1 MSLRMSLLGLINLTP
16 MSGYDLKKFFD
27 DSFRFFW
34 AAETSQI
41 YRELQALERRGDID
55 SRSEESR
62 KGPRRKVYSITD
74 QGRSALREWLNG
86 PPGDVDEDFRN
97 EVLVRTFL
105 SAEAEAGV
113 AGNLIRSR
121 LDAYRRELEHLDSV
135 EARLPEFVALA
146 GGDAS
151 LPYWKIALSR
161 GKLVAQAN
169 IEWAEESLRV
179 LEGLKK

>member
-16 MSGYDLKKFFD
+16 MSGYDLKKLFD

-41 YRELQALERRGDID
+41 YRELRNLERRGDLS

-62 KGPRRKVYSITD
+62 QGPLRKVYSITS
-74 QGRSALREWLNG
+74 QGKATLREWLNNPAEG
-86 PPGDVDEDFRN
+86 INEDFRN

-105 SAEAEAGV
+105 SAEAESGSAGS
-113 AGNLIRSR
+113 LIRSR
-121 LDAYRRELEHLDSV
+121 LEAYRRELAHLESV
-135 EARLPEFVALA
+135 ESRLSEYVALA
-146 GGDAS
+146 GGEAS

-161 GKLVAQAN
+161 GKLVTRAN
-169 IEWAEESLRV
+169 IEWAEESLRI
-179 LEGLKK
+179 LEGIGG